1 MLKRFTKT
9 VKLPIRKTPIRVAFS
24 LAKYPNGNTAIR
36 VHRPTLFGY
45 DQYGDIT
52 RTAIMKL
59 PEDCVCIDIIRQG
72 PELVERMEKLKLIEA
87 SMGYLQSSSGVYE
100 CSLFKLDMKKL
111 KQYCIPA
118 DAKNCA

>member
-36 VHRPTLFGY
+36 VHRPRLFGY

-52 RTAIMKL
+52 RLTAMKL
-59 PEDCVCIDIIRQG
+59 GENCVCIDTTVHGQ
-72 PELVERMEKLKLIEA
+72 ELVDQLEKLKLVTC
-87 SMGYLQSSSGVYE
+87 MGYYVVRGAYK
-100 CSLFKLDMKKL
+100 CPAFALDMEEL
-111 KQYCIPA
+111 KQYCIPT

>member
-36 VHRPTLFGY
+36 VHRPRLFGY

-52 RTAIMKL
+52 RTAIIRL
-59 PEDCVCIDIIRQG
+59 PEDCVCIDINRQG
-72 PELVERMEKLKLIEA
+72 SELVERLEKLKLIEA
-87 SMGYLQSSSGVYE
+87 SMGHLETYDGVYE
-100 CSLFKLDMKKL
+100 CSLFKLDLEKL
-111 KQYCIPA
+111 KQYCIPT